1 MFRYLVILPLL
12 FLTAACGIKT
22 ETDRITSSQ
31 WELFGYLPFNTE
43 YLFYANLNEISKT
56 KNGANNFFSSL
67 PQKPS
72 GTWLNKFENETGTG
86 IKKGI
91 REMIIANTR
100 SDEAILLVKFDR
112 NYDRVKRYF
121 NGSQDF
127 KSTDNPDEYTIISK
141 PEARVYLPGR
151 NILIVSNDEDF
162 IDSLRYGKGAKLRSN
177 KNFISI
183 VKNIKEK
190 NSIWMATDKGAFA
203 AGIFD
208 RLVGKDSKLLSPEI
222 LSSINNFTISAEFGG
237 GTDIESVLGCSSAGN
252 AYLLASAVEG
262 AIAMNILSRKN
273 YRLGKLFDKM
283 DVDREGDLIRF
294 HLTLSDDELNDIQQ
308 LTKLEKP
315 GKKSKGKL
323 W

>member
-1 MFRYLVILPLL
+1 M
-12 FLTAACGIKT
+12 
-22 ETDRITSSQ
+22 
-31 WELFGYLPFNTE
+31 
-43 YLFYANLNEISKT
+43 
-56 KNGANNFFSSL
+56 
-67 PQKPS
+67 
-72 GTWLNKFENETGTG
+72 
-86 IKKGI
+86 
-91 REMIIANTR
+91 
-100 SDEAILLVKFDR
+100 
-112 NYDRVKRYF
+112 
-121 NGSQDF
+121 
-127 KSTDNPDEYTIISK
+127 
-141 PEARVYLPGR
+141 
-151 NILIVSNDEDF
+151 
-162 IDSLRYGKGAKLRSN
+162 RYGKGAKLRSN

-237 GTDIESVLGCSSAGN
+237 RTDIESVLGCSSAGN